1 MTEVPGTAGDV
12 LPGDVVRD
20 LFERH
25 EQEIESLLADLTEA
39 RREADAA
46 EEQVRA
52 HPAFGLLGADEAER
66 LLPTAVIADPV
77 EPAVD
82 ADGRPR
88 TTVVNRHRP
97 TPAAGAV
104 QSVPPSGPG
113 ATAPPSDIGS
123 PTERSRAS
131 RLVTSHWV
139 WKVGVVLTVTALLL
153 LKFG

>member
-1 MTEVPGTAGDV
+1 MTEVAGTAADV

-25 EQEIESLLADLTEA
+25 EQEIESLLVDLGEA

-46 EEQVRA
+46 EELVRT

-66 LLPTAVIADPV
+66 LLPRVEEDDPV
-77 EPAVD
+77 DAAVD

-88 TTVVNRHRP
+88 TTVVHRSRP
-97 TPAAGAV
+97 TPT
-104 QSVPPSGPG
+104 
-113 ATAPPSDIGS
+113 ATATATAARASGGAAS
-123 PTERSRAS
+123 PDVAAPAGRSRAS
-131 RLVTSHWV
+131 QLVTSHWV
-139 WKVGVVLTVTALLL
+139 WKAGVALTVTALLL